1 MAHLYNYANQP
12 WKTQRLIGRIFQEQ
26 YRNDPDGLYGNEDCG
41 QMSAWLIMNAV
52 GIYQVAPGKPLY
64 SIGRPL
70 FEEMTVNLPGGKSL
84 RIVADNFSKGKHLR
98 GIAHAQRKPDRHAI
112 HHPRPVHRRRR
123 TTLQD
128 ESGADSVGHPK
139 RLRKSPADLVNPL
152 VEDAVVVR
160 AFHRKHVSGHRL
172 ATWA

>member
-84 RIVADNFSKGKHLR
+84 RMVADNFSKENTYVESLTLNGNPIDTPFITHDQFTGGGELR
-98 GIAHAQRKPDRHAI
+98 FRMSPVPTDVEARKTPGNH
-112 HHPRPVHRRRR
+112 RP
-123 TTLQD
+123 TL
-128 ESGADSVGHPK
+128 
-139 RLRKSPADLVNPL
+139 
-152 VEDAVVVR
+152 
-160 AFHRKHVSGHRL
+160 
-172 ATWA
+172 